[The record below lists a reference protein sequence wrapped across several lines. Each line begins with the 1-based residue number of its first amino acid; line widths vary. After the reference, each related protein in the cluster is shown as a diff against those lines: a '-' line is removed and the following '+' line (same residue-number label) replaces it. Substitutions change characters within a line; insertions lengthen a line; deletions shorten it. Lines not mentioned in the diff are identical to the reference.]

1 MARTIQHTDGIYRII
16 YTAGKRFTLK
26 RNERSYDNT
35 GVSRRTWQT
44 VATIDARHQAALRYI
59 LVGYLGEETG
69 GDLCRA
75 AVAKARTLHDR
86 LAG

>member
-1 MARTIQHTDGIYRII
+1 MARTIQHTDGIYRIV

-44 VATIDARHQAALRYI
+44 VAAIDVRHQDALRYI

-69 GDLCRA
+69 GDLYRA

-86 LAG
+86 SAG